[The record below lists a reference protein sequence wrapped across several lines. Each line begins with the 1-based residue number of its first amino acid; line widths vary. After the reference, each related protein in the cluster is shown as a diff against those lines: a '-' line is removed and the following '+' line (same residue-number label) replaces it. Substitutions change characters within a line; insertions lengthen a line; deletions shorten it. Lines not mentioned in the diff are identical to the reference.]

1 MKKILVPIDFSEYA
15 DNALNYAI
23 QLAKAIKFNLHICH
37 SIVPIA
43 NNAMYGITMV
53 TPSEDESYIER
64 TTAFLK
70 TYAEKIIEKENLNTA
85 HTPTLTY
92 SIEHTGANE
101 AINQLIDRHD
111 FDLIVMGLSGAG
123 AVEKFLVGSTSRK
136 QIDQT
141 KIPTL
146 LIPKNASYRTINKI
160 AFATDLNVGDMN
172 SIQNMA
178 RQFCRFEPEILL
190 CHIHGLAS
198 DFHDPYS
205 KANIFLKN
213 ITGKINYAK
222 IYYRHIQQ
230 KKVNDGLLWLTQKG
244 DIDILAMVHRQKG
257 MFVEFAFG
265 SHTQQMAKTISIPLM
280 VLPEGNEVIGW

>member
-1 MKKILVPIDFSEYA
+1 MKNILVPIDFSECA
-15 DNALNYAI
+15 ENALSYAI
-23 QLAKAIKFNLHICH
+23 SLAKVIKFNIHICH

-53 TPSEDESYIER
+53 TPSEDESYTER
-64 TTAFLK
+64 TTLFLK
-70 TYAEKIIEKENLNTA
+70 TFAEKIIEQENLNTA

-92 SIEHTGANE
+92 SIEHTDANE
-101 AINQLIDRHD
+101 AINQLIDVHK

-123 AVEKFLVGSTSRK
+123 TVEKFLVGSTSRK

-146 LIPKNASYRTINKI
+146 LIPKNASYRKIDKI

-172 SIQNMA
+172 VIQNMA

-190 CHIHGLAS
+190 CHINGLAS

-205 KANIFLKN
+205 KANVFLKN
-213 ITGKINYAK
+213 VTGKINYAK

-230 KKVNDGLLWLTQKG
+230 KNINDGLLWLTQKG
-244 DIDILAMVHRQKG
+244 DVDILAMVHRKKG
-257 MFVEFAFG
+257 MFADFAFG
-265 SHTQQMAKTISIPLM
+265 SHTQKMAKAISIPLM

>member
-1 MKKILVPIDFSEYA
+1 MKNILVPIDFSECA
-15 DNALNYAI
+15 ENALSYAI
-23 QLAKAIKFNLHICH
+23 SLAKVIKFNIHICH

-43 NNAMYGITMV
+43 NNAMYGITVV

-64 TTAFLK
+64 TTLFLK
-70 TYAEKIIEKENLNTA
+70 TFAEKIIEQENLNTA

-92 SIEHTGANE
+92 SIENTDVNE
-101 AINQLIDRHD
+101 AINQLIDVHK

-146 LIPKNASYRTINKI
+146 LIPKNASYRKVDKI
-160 AFATDLNVGDMN
+160 AFATDLNVCDMN
-172 SIQNMA
+172 VIQNMT

-190 CHIHGLAS
+190 CHINGLTS

-213 ITGKINYAK
+213 VTGKINYAK

-230 KKVNDGLLWLTQKG
+230 KNINDGLLWLTQKG
-244 DIDILAMVHRQKG
+244 DVDILAMVHRKKG
-257 MFVEFAFG
+257 MFADFAFG
-265 SHTQQMAKTISIPLM
+265 SHTQKMAKTISIPLM

>member
-1 MKKILVPIDFSEYA
+1 MKKILVPIDFSECA

-23 QLAKAIKFNLHICH
+23 QLAKATKFNLHICH

-43 NNAMYGITMV
+43 NNAMYGITV
-53 TPSEDESYIER
+53 ITPSEEESYIER
-64 TTAFLK
+64 TTKFLK
-70 TYAEKIIEKENLNTA
+70 TFAEKIIEKENLNTA
-85 HTPTLTY
+85 ETPSLTY
-92 SIEHTGANE
+92 SIEHVNANE
-101 AINQLIDRHD
+101 AIDQLINRHD

-146 LIPKNASYRTINKI
+146 LIPKSARYRKVNKI

-172 SIQNMA
+172 SIQNIA

-190 CHIHGLAS
+190 CHIHGLPS

-213 ITGKINYAK
+213 VTGKINYSK

-230 KKVNDGLLWLTQKG
+230 KNVNDGLLWLTQKG
-244 DIDILAMVHRQKG
+244 DVDILAMVHRQKG
-257 MFVEFAFG
+257 MFAEFAFG
-265 SHTQQMAKTISIPLM
+265 SHTQHMAKTISIPLM
-280 VLPEGNEVIGW
+280 VLPEGNEIIGW